1 MDDPV
6 TPPTDPIPPTP
17 APPADPPS
25 PGDGGAPPIPSSILG
40 GDPPKPEL
48 GEDGKPKSEVQTETK
63 DAKPTGAPE
72 KYEFVAPEGMTLDE
86 TAIGKFEP
94 IARELNLTQE
104 QANKLVALHAE
115 QAAEGQKAHDAA
127 WTKTQENWKA
137 SIVAD
142 KEFGGAVLE
151 TTARDANLALT
162 KFATPEDISEL
173 QRLGLGNC
181 PPLVKLLARAGKLM
195 AEDVM
200 HKGGNEGAKP
210 VTPKDMFPK
219 SNMN

>member
-1 MDDPV
+1 MAEEATTTETTTAETTTATETTTTETAPLLG
-6 TPPTDPIPPTP
+6 TPPEKTETTDAT
-17 APPADPPS
+17 
-25 PGDGGAPPIPSSILG
+25 
-40 GDPPKPEL
+40 KT
-48 GEDGKPKSEVQTETK
+48 SEVQTDPK
-63 DAKPTGAPE
+63 DAKPAGAPE

-86 TAIGKFEP
+86 AAIGKFEP
-94 IARELNLTQE
+94 IARALNLNQE
-104 QANKLVALHAE
+104 DANKLVTIYAQQRAE
-115 QAAEGQKAHDAA
+115 DQKTHEAA
-127 WTKTQENWKA
+127 WTKTQEDWRA
-137 SIVAD
+137 SIAAD

-162 KFATPEDISEL
+162 KFATPEDVAEL

-200 HKGGNEGAKP
+200 HKGGTEGAKP

>member
-1 MDDPV
+1 MADEATTTETTTIETTTAAEALTTTTAPLLG
-6 TPPTDPIPPTP
+6 TPPEKTETTDAAKT
-17 APPADPPS
+17 
-25 PGDGGAPPIPSSILG
+25 G
-40 GDPPKPEL
+40 
-48 GEDGKPKSEVQTETK
+48 EVQTPEK

-86 TAIGKFEP
+86 TAVGKFEP

-115 QAAEGQKAHDAA
+115 QAAEGQKAHEAA
-127 WTKTQENWKA
+127 WAKTQEGWKT
-137 SIVAD
+137 SIAAD

-151 TTARDANLALT
+151 TTTRDANLALT
-162 KFATPEDISEL
+162 KFATPEDVAEL

-200 HKGGNEGAKP
+200 HKGGTEGAKP

>member
-1 MDDPV
+1 MADEATTAETATVETTTAAEALTTTTAPLLG
-6 TPPTDPIPPTP
+6 TPPEKTETTDAAQT
-17 APPADPPS
+17 
-25 PGDGGAPPIPSSILG
+25 G
-40 GDPPKPEL
+40 
-48 GEDGKPKSEVQTETK
+48 EVQTPEK

-72 KYEFVAPEGMTLDE
+72 KYDFVAPEGMTLDE
-86 TAIGKFEP
+86 TAVGKFEP
-94 IARELNLTQE
+94 IARELNLNQE
-104 QANKLVALHAE
+104 NANKLVALYAQQRAE
-115 QAAEGQKAHDAA
+115 DQKTHEAA
-127 WTKTQENWKA
+127 WTKTQEDWRA
-137 SIVAD
+137 GIAAD

-151 TTARDANLALT
+151 TTTRDANLALT
-162 KFATPEDISEL
+162 KFATPEDVAEL

-200 HKGGNEGAKP
+200 HRGGTEGAKP

>member
-1 MDDPV
+1 MVEEATTTETTTAETTTATETIATTTAPLLG
-6 TPPTDPIPPTP
+6 TPPEKTETTDATQT
-17 APPADPPS
+17 
-25 PGDGGAPPIPSSILG
+25 G
-40 GDPPKPEL
+40 
-48 GEDGKPKSEVQTETK
+48 EVQTPEK

-86 TAIGKFEP
+86 AAVGKFEP

-115 QAAEGQKAHDAA
+115 QAAEGHKAHEAA
-127 WTKTQENWKA
+127 WTKTQEDWRA
-137 SIVAD
+137 GIAAD
-142 KEFGGAVLE
+142 KEFGGDTL
-151 TTARDANLALT
+151 TTTTRDANLALT
-162 KFATPEDISEL
+162 KFATPEDVAEL

-200 HKGGNEGAKP
+200 HRGGDGVAP
-210 VTPKDMFPK
+210 VPVASKFYPG
-219 SNMN
+219 MNP

>member
-1 MDDPV
+1 MAEEATTTETTTAETTTATETTTTETAPLLG
-6 TPPTDPIPPTP
+6 TPPEKTETTDATKT
-17 APPADPPS
+17 
-25 PGDGGAPPIPSSILG
+25 G
-40 GDPPKPEL
+40 
-48 GEDGKPKSEVQTETK
+48 EVQTDPK

-86 TAIGKFEP
+86 VAVGKFEP

-104 QANKLVALHAE
+104 QANRLVALHAE
-115 QAAEGQKAHDAA
+115 QAVEGQKAHEAA
-127 WTKTQENWKA
+127 WTKTQEDWMA
-137 SIVAD
+137 SIKSD
-142 KEFGGAVLE
+142 KEFGGDTLT

-200 HKGGNEGAKP
+200 HKGGTEGAKP
-210 VTPKDMFPK
+210 ITPKEMFPK

>member
-1 MDDPV
+1 MAEEATTTETTTAETTTATETTTTETAPLLG
-6 TPPTDPIPPTP
+6 TPLEKTETTDAT
-17 APPADPPS
+17 
-25 PGDGGAPPIPSSILG
+25 
-40 GDPPKPEL
+40 KT
-48 GEDGKPKSEVQTETK
+48 SEVQTETK

-86 TAIGKFEP
+86 AAVGKFEP
-94 IARELNLTQE
+94 IARAMNLNQE
-104 QANKLVALHAE
+104 DANKLVAIYAQQRAE
-115 QAAEGQKAHDAA
+115 DQKTHEAA
-127 WTKTQENWKA
+127 WTKTQEDWRA
-137 SIVAD
+137 SIAAD
-142 KEFGGAVLE
+142 KEFGGDTLT

-200 HKGGNEGAKP
+200 HKGGDGTAQVP
-210 VTPKDMFPK
+210 VASKFYPG
-219 SNMN
+219 MNP

>member
-1 MDDPV
+1 MAEEATTTETTTAETTTATETTTTETAPLLG
-6 TPPTDPIPPTP
+6 TPPEKTETTDATKT
-17 APPADPPS
+17 
-25 PGDGGAPPIPSSILG
+25 G
-40 GDPPKPEL
+40 
-48 GEDGKPKSEVQTETK
+48 EVQTDPK

-86 TAIGKFEP
+86 AAIGKFEP

-115 QAAEGQKAHDAA
+115 QAAEAQKTHEAA
-127 WTKTQENWKA
+127 WTKTQEDWRA
-137 SIVAD
+137 SVAAD
-142 KEFGGAVLE
+142 KEFGGDTL
-151 TTARDANLALT
+151 TTTTRDANLALA
-162 KFATPEDISEL
+162 KFATPEDIAEL

-200 HKGGNEGAKP
+200 HKGGTEGAKP
-210 VTPKDMFPK
+210 ITPKEMFPK